1 MWIQALSSLNT
12 AVKSGTTVNPQRNE
26 PQPTIE
32 SLEEL
37 FGFCDNALRQ
47 EELDDGERKEE
58 RRRSG

>member
-1 MWIQALSSLNT
+1 MNT
-12 AVKSGTTVNPQRNE
+12 AVKSGTTVNPQSNE

-47 EELDDGERKEE
+47 EELDDGECKKE